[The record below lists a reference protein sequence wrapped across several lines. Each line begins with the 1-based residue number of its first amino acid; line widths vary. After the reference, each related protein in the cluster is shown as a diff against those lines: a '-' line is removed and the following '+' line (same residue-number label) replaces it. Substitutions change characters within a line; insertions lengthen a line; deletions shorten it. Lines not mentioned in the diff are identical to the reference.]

1 MQHIKEL
8 TQEQLETNL
17 KEQEKKVL
25 ECQTKYQTINTDLQ
39 KQYKKMQVLQTELNF
54 RKLEATKDKPDWE
67 WLLYENGSAGMER
80 HSAAYE
86 AVLNLANIKNERFGL
101 ITSGYQP
108 NTKQRVLTI
117 RLYKND
123 DELTRKVSTALS
135 MLLPLI
141 KPVDIEFKDSKDAVP
156 QKAKILNILDNEL
169 SEYATYKAYIDETN
183 NKYVVVQLSYGR
195 QKDVYTGTNLDDLL
209 NHIQNN
215 YYYDTVKPK
224 VSYSTDDGLSM

>member
-17 KEQEKKVL
+17 KYQAKKVL
-25 ECQTKYQTINTDLQ
+25 DCQTKYQTINAELQ
-39 KQYKKMQVLQTELNF
+39 MQHKKMQVLQTELDS
-54 RKLEATKDKPDWE
+54 RKLGTTKDNPDWE
-67 WLLYENGSAGMER
+67 WLLHESGSTGTVR
-80 HSAAYE
+80 HQAAYE

-101 ITSGYQP
+101 MTSEYQP

-117 RLYKND
+117 CLYKND
-123 DELTRKVSTALS
+123 DELTRKVSAALS

-141 KPVDIEFKDSKDAVP
+141 KPVALENSKDGRPKKV
-156 QKAKILNILDNEL
+156 KILNIMDNGL

-183 NKYVVVQLSYGR
+183 SKYVVTLLSYGS

-209 NHIQNN
+209 NHIQKN
-215 YYYDTVKPK
+215 YYYDTGEPK
-224 VSYSTDDGLSM
+224 VTPPSIWSSLSL